1 MPLRWPR
8 STLSPPVWTPTLLRN
23 DRGLAASLKRSWRSW
38 STGGGRRLRRGSGSR
53 KYFWTA
59 GRSAKAQQESKF
71 FFGKK
76 KNKTGI
82 TDCYGQEFCRIP
94 QVPNV
99 QLETLGSVERH
110 KVGEINKVYCV
121 FVYIYFFV
129 LQVFFTFPFMF
140 VNSVQSPR
148 LRLGELSPSS
158 VSLRFIFEISWK
170 NIACKSLTFEVSVEM
185 VVLVRLFVRLLLVMN
200 GGVSRLLCDYLYVLG
215 CQGGGSQ
222 WRDQS
227 NVQCWSWWG
236 SHEGFIFRIRLIING
251 FSYIRN
257 NW

>member
-1 MPLRWPR
+1 MWVKQRAWSKKLWPL
-8 STLSPPVWTPTLLRN
+8 STLCPPVWTPTLLRN

-38 STGGGRRLRRGSGSR
+38 STGGGRRLRRGSGLR

-110 KVGEINKVYCV
+110 KVGNINKSVLCICV
-121 FVYIYFFV
+121 HLFLLYYKFSLHFHLCLLTRCN
-129 LQVFFTFPFMF
+129 LQGWGWESCRPLP
-140 VNSVQSPR
+140 S
-148 LRLGELSPSS
+148 LSG
-158 VSLRFIFEISWK
+158 LFL
-170 NIACKSLTFEVSVEM
+170 KSLEKTLLARVWKCHTITIWKVSVEM
-185 VVLVRLFVRLLLVMN
+185 VVLVVVLVMLLLVMD
-200 GGVSRLLCDYLYVLG
+200 GGVSVSVRC
-215 CQGGGSQ
+215 
-222 WRDQS
+222 
-227 NVQCWSWWG
+227 
-236 SHEGFIFRIRLIING
+236 LIICM
-251 FSYIRN
+251 F
-257 NW
+257 